1 MDCVECEKCK
11 VWGKL
16 QSYGI
21 GTALKILFESHV
33 PARNEL
39 IAFINTFA
47 KITHSTQIVDIM
59 YQKRIKV
66 LY

>member
-1 MDCVECEKCK
+1 MNCVECEKCK

-21 GTALKILFESHV
+21 GNFFILGTALKIIFENHI

-39 IAFINTFA
+39 IAFINTFN
-47 KITHSTQIVDIM
+47 KITHSVIIIDSM
-59 YQKRIKV
+59 F
-66 LY
+66 